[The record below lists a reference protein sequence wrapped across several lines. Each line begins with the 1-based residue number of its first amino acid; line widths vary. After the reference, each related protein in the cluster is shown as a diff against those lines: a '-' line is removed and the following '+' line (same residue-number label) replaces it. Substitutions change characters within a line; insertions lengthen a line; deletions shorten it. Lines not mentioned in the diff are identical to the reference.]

1 MFYIKQLQVQ
11 ETLLIIKVLLINHSH
26 HGSGVFGVWGFGV
39 DGLVQAP
46 ACDHQSRSE
55 QWWHAIFRRRYLLRP
70 TLTRKGLAC

>member
-26 HGSGVFGVWGFGV
+26 PGSGVFGVWGFGV

-55 QWWHAIFRRRYLLRP
+55 QWWHAISRRRYLLRP
-70 TLTRKGLAC
+70 TLTRKGLAY